1 MTNLAPAHRRS
12 EAQSLSG
19 GGFLLDA
26 GHLQSDAQKVRAR
39 VNPLAAAKILS
50 SPITQSPPHPLTR
63 TATCL
68 PTPMLSAP
76 CGPLSAGQAAAAS
89 QLNSARASSCL
100 GQRSHVSQRRDAE
113 TLGGGIASEP
123 RHGKGLFACAV
134 APSPSDFLTR
144 SIEHS
149 TPNRRATAAPDHC
162 TVESQHRNVGG
173 TSSTGEETP

>member
-1 MTNLAPAHRRS
+1 MTNLAPAHIRS
-12 EAQSLSG
+12 DAEEPYG

-26 GHLQSDAQKVRAR
+26 GQLRTDTHGCRAR
-39 VNPLAAAKILS
+39 VNPLAAAKEDPAPS
-50 SPITQSPPHPLTR
+50 EASPPHPLTR